1 MKVIRR
7 QKIDGRV
14 PVFPAA
20 STHLCFTQNRPSRH
34 NEVFLFVFLN
44 CVVCS
49 RLLWAASFGSLF
61 VLLCGSW
68 CSPGRKKTQQK
79 NTGPAADATCTFV
92 CARAWVCA
100 RRVASGYSA
109 PHRYCGPTNCCSE
122 LRHSVRRVA
131 SYSSSER
138 NALSKL
144 GMAKVKVG
152 AKEDL
157 KETWVR
163 YAADFADFKF

>member
-1 MKVIRR
+1 MKVICR

-20 STHLCFTQNRPSRH
+20 STHLCFTPNRPSRH

-68 CSPGRKKTQQK
+68 CSPGRKKKPTK
-79 NTGPAADATCTFV
+79 KHWPCCWCNLHV
-92 CARAWVCA
+92 CLCA
-100 RRVASGYSA
+100 SV
-109 PHRYCGPTNCCSE
+109 
-122 LRHSVRRVA
+122 SVRTQSGLGLFRAA
-131 SYSSSER
+131 SLLWADQLLQRTQTFCVPCGE
-138 NALSKL
+138 L
-144 GMAKVKVG
+144 VP
-152 AKEDL
+152 L
-157 KETWVR
+157 KEMRFQSWEWQKWKSGR
-163 YAADFADFKF
+163 RKIWKKRG